1 MGCPS
6 AHLHA
11 SSRVR
16 GCMAEVGCECGGASR
31 ALQRPTVSGSTLV
44 QPCSDTARAV
54 LTSSGGQHGH
64 ATGERARALFPCAGE
79 FRGQV
84 CHAPCP
90 SHAMHLVPAMP
101 CTLPQPCHAPCPS
114 HAMHLVT
121 AMPCTLSQPC
131 YAPCHSHAMHLVTAT
146 TVSKSLPVQQARDNL
161 GQLCASAAF

>member
-90 SHAMHLVPAMP
+90 SHAMHLVPA
-101 CTLPQPCHAPCPS
+101 T
-114 HAMHLVT
+114 
-121 AMPCTLSQPC
+121 PCTLSQPC
-131 YAPCHSHAMHLVTAT
+131 HAPCHSHATHLVTAT
-146 TVSKSLPVQQARDNL
+146 PCTLSQPLQYLSPYRCSRPGITSGSCAPALPFKIHRYPMGAVYP
-161 GQLCASAAF
+161 